1 MRLFNYCGEPWQYAF
16 YFNVLGKTNAH
27 RMKSIEFEVTV
38 GDTGKISVPANLK
51 DALRGKKVRVVLS
64 YEPEASHS
72 SDEVHYNKGYDQK
85 DTLYDK
91 Y

>member
-1 MRLFNYCGEPWQYAF
+1 ME
-16 YFNVLGKTNAH
+16 
-27 RMKSIEFEVTV
+27 SIEFEVTV
-38 GDTGKISVPANLK
+38 DDTGKISVPANLK

-64 YEPEASHS
+64 YEAEGESLS

>member
-1 MRLFNYCGEPWQYAF
+1 ME
-16 YFNVLGKTNAH
+16 
-27 RMKSIEFEVTV
+27 SIEFEVTV
-38 GDTGKISVPANLK
+38 DDTGKISVPANLK
-51 DALRGKKVRVVLS
+51 DTLSGKKVRVILS

-72 SDEVHYNKGYDQK
+72 SDEVHYSKGYNQK